1 MFSPTFL
8 YSNQLSLVMKILS
21 VVGARPNFMKIA
33 PIADALKAHEDVTH
47 FLVHTGQHYDEN
59 MSKLFFDELGIPKPD
74 VNLGVGAGSQ
84 SQQTAEMMVELE
96 KVMIDQK
103 PDLVLVVGDCNSA
116 LAGAIVASKLHIK
129 LAHIEAGL
137 RSFNWQMPEEI
148 NRIVVDKLS
157 NLLFTTEHS
166 ANENLKKEGI
176 TEGVH
181 FVGNVMIDTLL
192 NSLEK
197 AESSKVLEALNLE
210 AKNYAVLTMHR
221 PGNVDKKEVLEGLL
235 DTLAEISKNIKIVF
249 PIHPRTKKMVEQFGL
264 TEKLNSLQL
273 TEPLGYLDFLKL
285 NSNAK
290 IILTDSGGIQEEST
304 ILKVPCVTLRGE
316 TERPVTVEVGG
327 SVVVGQDRG
336 KILSAVDTFLNG
348 TAPEPGVP
356 ELWDG
361 KAAERIVGEI
371 IKNA

>member
-1 MFSPTFL
+1 
-8 YSNQLSLVMKILS
+8 
-21 VVGARPNFMKIA
+21 MKIA

>member
-1 MFSPTFL
+1 
-8 YSNQLSLVMKILS
+8 
-21 VVGARPNFMKIA
+21 
-33 PIADALKAHEDVTH
+33 
-47 FLVHTGQHYDEN
+47 
-59 MSKLFFDELGIPKPD
+59 
-74 VNLGVGAGSQ
+74 
-84 SQQTAEMMVELE
+84 
-96 KVMIDQK
+96 
-103 PDLVLVVGDCNSA
+103 
-116 LAGAIVASKLHIK
+116 
-129 LAHIEAGL
+129 
-137 RSFNWQMPEEI
+137 
-148 NRIVVDKLS
+148 
-157 NLLFTTEHS
+157 
-166 ANENLKKEGI
+166 
-176 TEGVH
+176 
-181 FVGNVMIDTLL
+181 
-192 NSLEK
+192 
-197 AESSKVLEALNLE
+197 
-210 AKNYAVLTMHR
+210 
-221 PGNVDKKEVLEGLL
+221 
-235 DTLAEISKNIKIVF
+235 
-249 PIHPRTKKMVEQFGL
+249 MVEQFGL

>member
-1 MFSPTFL
+1 
-8 YSNQLSLVMKILS
+8 MKILS